1 MSDYK
6 DIPSPPPDDF
16 TKTTPNIR
24 LPGEPLPS
32 GGGNEPDWAKTNYK
46 IPTQA
51 SANDDFGKTMTNIKP
66 IDTNRQDFGKTMY
79 PGASAQPQQDWG
91 ATQANINLGDQSGG
105 GNSGNDWGSA
115 PQMTTPYFQLPE
127 ADKLKYQNLPP
138 TPTQQAEQNAEEKK
152 SQGGIPGWVWTVAG
166 MMVMFFFA
174 IISLAFVYFVI
185 LRDTSFEV
193 TIVSAPAGSDIKIED
208 RNIGVSDEK
217 GDSVLKNLA
226 PGKKTIIIS
235 HPSYKCDPITT
246 EGGRGV
252 NPAPIVARCV
262 EQINPTAAN
271 GDCTN
276 FEPGEDDRA
285 ETCYNSALAALPDPY
300 TADQLVSALN
310 ILIINFETNRFDVPP
325 RRYAALIKAAT
336 YIKKL
341 PADVTLEIGGHTDSD
356 GDDARNMTLSINR
369 AKAVKDFLVKN
380 GVNGSILQ
388 EKGFGAS
395 KPKKDNAT
403 PQGKYMNRR
412 IEYTVIIRKQ

>member
-1 MSDYK
+1 MSDFK

-24 LPGEPLPS
+24 LPGDPLPS
-32 GGGNEPDWAKTNYK
+32 AGGNEPDWAKTNYK
-46 IPTQA
+46 IPNQA
-51 SANDDFGKTMTNIKP
+51 SPEDFGKTITNLKP
-66 IDTNRQDFGKTMY
+66 IGSS
-79 PGASAQPQQDWG
+79 GAAAQPNQDWG
-91 ATQANINLGDQSGG
+91 ATQANINLGDHGIGAGG
-105 GNSGNDWGSA
+105 GGTGNDWGSS

-127 ADKLKYQNLPP
+127 ADRLKYQNLPP
-138 TPTQQAEQNAEEKK
+138 TPTQQAEQNEQEKK

-174 IISLAFVYFVI
+174 IVALGFVYFVI
-185 LRDTSFEV
+185 LRDKAFEV
-193 TIVSAPAGSDIKIED
+193 TIVGAPAGSDIKIED
-208 RNIGVSDEK
+208 RLIAQSDEK

-226 PGKKTIIIS
+226 PGKKNIIIL
-235 HPSYKCDPITT
+235 HPSYKCDPIST

-262 EQINPTAAN
+262 EQVNTASAN

-285 ETCYNSALAALPDPY
+285 ENCYNTALAALPENY
-300 TADQLVSALN
+300 TADQLVKALN
-310 ILIINFETNRFDVPP
+310 ILIINFETNKFDVPA
-325 RRYAALIKAAT
+325 RRHSALIKAASF
-336 YIKKL
+336 IKRL

-356 GDDARNMTLSINR
+356 GDDAGNMTLSINR
-369 AKAVKDFLVKN
+369 AKAVKDFLIKN

-388 EKGFGAS
+388 EKGFGAT